1 MSSTYTYCIIDASEV
16 STLDFSEIKE
26 SSASTLRYSL
36 DKSKTF
42 VKYEGSQPSALSGK
56 TEYSHAEIR
65 VILQDYDEGWTEQDP
80 S

>member
-1 MSSTYTYCIIDASEV
+1 MRSNWTYCIIDASEV
-16 STLDFSEIKE
+16 STLDFSELE
-26 SSASTLRYSL
+26 QNSASTLRYSL
-36 DKSKTF
+36 DNSKTL